1 MILNSIIL
9 VLPSHDRCT
18 KKSVIFDPPICH
30 GLNGIKQLSHTHAL
44 PPKSLIF
51 AISSFF
57 HHHRRSRRDSRFL
70 TPDCLSKLRTRPS
83 LPRILNIRFNH
94 ILRRLF
100 HSPLFTTST

>member
-30 GLNGIKQLSHTHAL
+30 GLNGIKQLSHTHAP
-44 PPKSLIF
+44 PPKSLIS

-57 HHHRRSRRDSRFL
+57 PHHRRSRRDSRFL
-70 TPDCLSKLRTRPS
+70 TPDCLSKLRPRPS
-83 LPRILNIRFNH
+83 LARIPDMRFKH
-94 ILRRLF
+94 VLRRLL
-100 HSPLFTTST
+100 HSPLF